1 MKKLRY
7 RLFLALIVLVISVFI
22 GLGLL
27 LGQLF
32 KTYYI
37 NSFFDEFQKEGNLII
52 QQIEDQGGTF
62 TLQTDQI
69 KKAKEMINA
78 NITIL
83 STDGKVI
90 YDIGETAEKYKDHHD
105 VLSDIVKGIQ
115 TNKNGRKYIGS
126 GLDIFYWWDVIEI
139 NGKVDGILV
148 ITSELDELTVAHK
161 QLWLLL
167 FVILGLAFIVIFFIG
182 SKITTNFIKPVES
195 ATKTAIELAKGNYQ
209 ARTYEYTY
217 NEFSKLN
224 SSLNILARNL
234 QRITKE
240 QEMQNDR
247 LRAVIENMGIPLILI
262 DDKGCIILT
271 NQMYK
276 EMFRVE
282 ETEIIGKTY
291 LEVFEHE
298 DVKQIIEHIFMTEQK
313 IRRQITIPIHIQ
325 MKNLEVYG
333 APIISSNN
341 EWKGIVLVFHD
352 ITEIKK
358 LEKVRKDFVANVS
371 HELKTPVTSIKGF
384 TETLLDGALHDEK
397 ALESFLNIILKESN
411 RLQSLVYD
419 LLELSKIEQ
428 EDLKLNIN
436 QVEMNK
442 MIHDIVDS
450 LRKRAEDKQIDIQI
464 FEERPLTVEGD
475 SLRLQQ
481 IFINLLSNAIAYT
494 LPSGKVEVHIQDDDE
509 FVVISIADTGIGIE
523 KEEIPRIFER
533 FYRVDRARSRN
544 SGGTGL
550 GLAIVKHSV
559 EAHHGEIHVESE
571 VGKGSRF
578 IVKLWKIMP
587 KDIR

>member
-1 MKKLRY
+1 MRKMRH
-7 RLFLALIVLVISVFI
+7 RLFIALMVLIFSVFI
-22 GLGLL
+22 GLSLL

-52 QQIEDQGGTF
+52 QQIEDQGGTSN
-62 TLQTDQI
+62 LQIDQI
-69 KKAKEMINA
+69 RKAKQLINA
-78 NITIL
+78 NIIIL

-90 YDIGETAEKYKDHHD
+90 YDIGQTAEKYKGHNEI
-105 VLSDIVKGIQ
+105 LSDIVKGIK
-115 TNKNGRKYIGS
+115 TDKNGRKYIGS
-126 GLDIFYWWDVIEI
+126 GYDIFYWWDTIEI
-139 NGKVDGILV
+139 NDKVDGILV
-148 ITSELDELTVAHK
+148 ITAELDDLTIAHK

-167 FVILGLAFIVIFFIG
+167 FVIFGLAFIVILLIG
-182 SKITTNFIKPVES
+182 SKITTSFIKPVKS

-209 ARTYEYTY
+209 AQTYEYTY
-217 NEFSKLN
+217 NEFSMLN
-224 SSLNILARNL
+224 SSLNVLARNL

-247 LRAVIENMGIPLILI
+247 LRTVIDNMGTPLILI

-276 EMFRVE
+276 EMFWIE
-282 ETEIIGKTY
+282 ETDIIGKTY
-291 LEVFEHE
+291 LEVIEHE
-298 DVKQIIEHIFMTEQK
+298 DVKQIIDHIFMTEQK

-352 ITEIKK
+352 ITEIKR
-358 LEKVRKDFVANVS
+358 LEKIRKDFVANVS

-428 EDLKLNIN
+428 EDMKLKID
-436 QVEMNK
+436 QVEINK
-442 MIHDIVDS
+442 LIHDIVDS
-450 LRKRAEDKQIDIQI
+450 LKKCAEDKQIDIQI
-464 FEERPLTVEGD
+464 FEERSLTVEGD

-494 LPSGKVEVHIQDDDE
+494 LPSGKVEVHIKDDDE

>member
-1 MKKLRY
+1 MRKMRH
-7 RLFLALIVLVISVFI
+7 RLFIALMVLIFSVFI
-22 GLGLL
+22 GLSLL

-52 QQIEDQGGTF
+52 QQIEDQGGTSN
-62 TLQTDQI
+62 LQIDQI
-69 KKAKEMINA
+69 RKAKQLINA
-78 NITIL
+78 NIIIL

-90 YDIGETAEKYKDHHD
+90 YDIGQTAEKYKGHNEI
-105 VLSDIVKGIQ
+105 LSDIVKGIK
-115 TNKNGRKYIGS
+115 TDKNGRKYIGS
-126 GLDIFYWWDVIEI
+126 GYDIFYWWDTIEI
-139 NGKVDGILV
+139 NDKVDGILV
-148 ITSELDELTVAHK
+148 ITAELDDLTIAHK

-167 FVILGLAFIVIFFIG
+167 FVIFGLAFIVILLIG
-182 SKITTNFIKPVES
+182 SKITTSFIKPVKS

-209 ARTYEYTY
+209 AQTYEYTY
-217 NEFSKLN
+217 NEFSMLN
-224 SSLNILARNL
+224 SSLNVLARNL

-247 LRAVIENMGIPLILI
+247 LRTVIDNMGTPLILI

-276 EMFRVE
+276 EMFWIE
-282 ETEIIGKTY
+282 ETDIIGKTY
-291 LEVFEHE
+291 LEVIEHE
-298 DVKQIIEHIFMTEQK
+298 DVKQIIDHIFMTEQK

-352 ITEIKK
+352 ITEIKR
-358 LEKVRKDFVANVS
+358 LEKIRKDFVANVS

-428 EDLKLNIN
+428 EDMKLKID
-436 QVEMNK
+436 QVEINK
-442 MIHDIVDS
+442 LIHDIVDS
-450 LRKRAEDKQIDIQI
+450 LKKCAEDKQIDIQI
-464 FEERPLTVEGD
+464 FEERSLTVEGD

-494 LPSGKVEVHIQDDDE
+494 LPSGKVEVHIKDDDE

-523 KEEIPRIFER
+523 KKEIPRIFER
-533 FYRVDRARSRN
+533 FYRVDKARSRN

-559 EAHHGEIHVESE
+559 EAHHGEINVESE
-571 VGKGSRF
+571 IGKGSKF
-578 IVKLWKIMP
+578 IVKLWKIIP
-587 KDIR
+587 ENIR

>member
-1 MKKLRY
+1 MRY
-7 RLFLALIVLVISVFI
+7 RLFIALIVLIISVFI

-52 QQIEDQGGTF
+52 QQIEDQGGIS
-62 TLQTDQI
+62 TLKTDQI
-69 KKAKEMINA
+69 KKVKEMINA

-83 STDGKVI
+83 STDGEVI
-90 YDIGETAEKYKDHHD
+90 YDIGDTAEKYKGHHEI
-105 VLSDIVKGIQ
+105 LSDIFKGIQ

-126 GLDIFYWWDVIEI
+126 GYDIFYWWDTIKI
-139 NGKVDGILV
+139 NDKVDGILV

-167 FVILGLAFIVIFFIG
+167 FVILGLAFIVILFIG

-217 NEFSKLN
+217 NEFSMLN

-247 LRAVIENMGIPLILI
+247 LRAVIENMGTPLILI

-282 ETEIIGKTY
+282 ETDIIGKTY
-291 LEVFEHE
+291 LEVIEHE

-450 LRKRAEDKQIDIQI
+450 LKKRAEDKQIDIQI
-464 FEERPLTVEGD
+464 FEEQPLTVEGD

-578 IVKLWKIMP
+578 IVKLWKIIP
-587 KDIR
+587 KQKMT

>member
-1 MKKLRY
+1 MRH
-7 RLFLALIVLVISVFI
+7 RLFIALMVLIFSVFI
-22 GLGLL
+22 GLSLL

-52 QQIEDQGGTF
+52 QQIEDQGGTSN
-62 TLQTDQI
+62 LQIDQI
-69 KKAKEMINA
+69 RKAKQLINA
-78 NITIL
+78 NIIIL

-90 YDIGETAEKYKDHHD
+90 YDIGQTAEKYKGHNEI
-105 VLSDIVKGIQ
+105 LSDIVKGIK
-115 TNKNGRKYIGS
+115 TDKNGRKYIGS
-126 GLDIFYWWDVIEI
+126 GYDIFYWWDTIEI
-139 NGKVDGILV
+139 NDKVDGILV
-148 ITSELDELTVAHK
+148 ITAELDDLTIAHK

-167 FVILGLAFIVIFFIG
+167 FVIFGLAFIVILLIG
-182 SKITTNFIKPVES
+182 SKITTSFIKPVKS

-209 ARTYEYTY
+209 AQTYEYTY
-217 NEFSKLN
+217 NEFSMLN
-224 SSLNILARNL
+224 SSLNVLARNL

-247 LRAVIENMGIPLILI
+247 LRTVIDNMGTPLILI

-276 EMFRVE
+276 EMFWIE
-282 ETEIIGKTY
+282 ETDIIGKTY
-291 LEVFEHE
+291 LEVIEHE
-298 DVKQIIEHIFMTEQK
+298 DVKQIIDHIFMTEQK

-352 ITEIKK
+352 ITEIKR
-358 LEKVRKDFVANVS
+358 LEKIRKDFVANVS

-428 EDLKLNIN
+428 EDMKLKID
-436 QVEMNK
+436 QVEINK
-442 MIHDIVDS
+442 LIHDIVDS
-450 LRKRAEDKQIDIQI
+450 LKKCAEDKQIDIQI
-464 FEERPLTVEGD
+464 FEERSLTVEGD

-494 LPSGKVEVHIQDDDE
+494 LPSGKVEVHIKDDDE

-523 KEEIPRIFER
+523 KKEIPRIFER
-533 FYRVDRARSRN
+533 FYRVDKARSRN

-559 EAHHGEIHVESE
+559 EAHHGEINVESE
-571 VGKGSRF
+571 IGKGSKF
-578 IVKLWKIMP
+578 IVKLWKIIP
-587 KDIR
+587 ENIR

>member
-1 MKKLRY
+1 MRY
-7 RLFLALIVLVISVFI
+7 RLFIALIVLIISVFI

-52 QQIEDQGGTF
+52 QQIEDQGGIS
-62 TLQTDQI
+62 TLKTDQI

-83 STDGKVI
+83 STDGEVI
-90 YDIGETAEKYKDHHD
+90 YDIGDTAEKYKGHHEI
-105 VLSDIVKGIQ
+105 LSDIFKGIQ

-126 GLDIFYWWDVIEI
+126 GYDIFYWWDTIKI
-139 NGKVDGILV
+139 NDKVDGILV

-167 FVILGLAFIVIFFIG
+167 FVILGLAFIVILFIG

-217 NEFSKLN
+217 NEFSMLN

-247 LRAVIENMGIPLILI
+247 LRAVIENMGTPLILI

-282 ETEIIGKTY
+282 ETDIIGKTY
-291 LEVFEHE
+291 LEVIEHE

-450 LRKRAEDKQIDIQI
+450 LKKRAEDKQIDIQI
-464 FEERPLTVEGD
+464 FEEQLLTVEGD

-578 IVKLWKIMP
+578 IVKLWKIIP
-587 KDIR
+587 KQKMT